1 MKYCSINYKIIKEN
15 DAKISIN
22 ERGFLFG
29 DGVFETCLVNS
40 GKIYNFLAHF
50 KRLQSGIKSIKID
63 FDLSKLEENIYKL
76 IAKGNIKN
84 SLIRIYISRG
94 IGSLGYLPKKDIQPL
109 ITIQER
115 DLPKKNND
123 PIDLYLGKIT
133 KISKK
138 SLPINNKIAQGL
150 NSTLAKME
158 AEENN
163 CFDSILL
170 NEDDEICETSSAN
183 IFWVKDK
190 ILYTPHQDC
199 GILSGTMR
207 QKIIDLSPIKVIE
220 TKSKLA
226 ELKAADEV
234 FISNISCKII
244 KVKKI
249 NPNFQEYNSFNYSN
263 ILEEL
268 IKEDIKKYV

>member
-1 MKYCSINYKIIKEN
+1 MKYCSINYKITKEK

-29 DGVFETCLVNS
+29 DGIFETILINN
-40 GKIYNFLAHF
+40 GKIYNFAAHYQ
-50 KRLQSGIKSIKID
+50 RLKNGLDSIKII
-63 FDLSKLEENIYKL
+63 FDLSDLKANIEKL
-76 IAKGNIKN
+76 IEKNNIKN

-94 IGSLGYLPKKDIQPL
+94 IGSLGYLPKKNTKPL
-109 ITIQER
+109 IIIQER
-115 DLPKKNND
+115 ELPSKNNQ
-123 PIDLYLGKIT
+123 PINLYLGKIT

-158 AEENN
+158 AEEND

-170 NEDDEICETSSAN
+170 NENDEICETSSAN

-207 QKIIDLSPIKVIE
+207 QKIIDLSPIKVVK
-220 TKSKLA
+220 TRSKLV

-244 KVKKI
+244 KVARI
-249 NPNFQEYNSFNYSN
+249 NPDFQKYNNFYYSN
-263 ILEEL
+263 IFKEL
-268 IKEDIKKYV
+268 INNDLQK